1 MPPETPFARLSS
13 ATPIGRIVVLLAG
26 ARPAVVISLGSR
38 GLEAAA
44 KFALYALAARALG
57 GHDAGRFFLALG
69 VIQIV
74 STIARLGL
82 EKPVTRHVAAELA
95 VGDVGAARRAAMIA
109 GGAVLSASTVA
120 GLGLAVAAPVIA
132 EHWTGQADMASA
144 LMLAA
149 LIIPVQNLAFVVA
162 YVLIGLERGAAG
174 QMVMNALPPVL
185 SLAALC
191 LGADTLDR
199 LLLAYAGS
207 FGVCALLGLGLVV
220 TTRWSHRHPQV
231 APGVALT
238 SIWRGARRLMVV
250 DVSQAALI
258 TIPVLVLGAFAA
270 SDAVSVFSLCNRLAM
285 LVTIVVLSL
294 GAMSAP
300 HFARHHRLG
309 DWAALRAAVVENRR
323 ATVALCLPLIAALAL
338 GSGPLLGLLSVPVA
352 QGVPVLLILLAG
364 QLAYCLFPSRDL
376 LLAMAGEERVL
387 RRLSLWQLVF
397 CVALCLALTPPL
409 GRDRRGPGQR
419 DDLDR
424 RSLSRGGGGAAAAA
438 RARPLRRRADAA
450 PHGRR

>member
-1 MPPETPFARLSS
+1 MPPETPFASLR
-13 ATPIGRIVVLLAG
+13 AVTPVARIVALLTG
-26 ARPAVVISLGSR
+26 ARPAVFVSLGSR

-74 STIARLGL
+74 STVARLGL

-95 VGDVGAARRAAMIA
+95 VGDVGAARRAAMTA
-109 GGAVLSASTVA
+109 GGAILAASTVA
-120 GLGLAVAAPVIA
+120 GLLLAGAGPVIA
-132 EHWTGQADMASA
+132 GHWTGQADMAPA
-144 LMLAA
+144 LTLAA
-149 LIIPVQNLAFVVA
+149 LIIPVQNLAFAVA

-185 SLAALC
+185 SLTALC
-191 LGADTLDR
+191 LGADSLDA
-199 LLLAYAGS
+199 LLVAYAGS
-207 FGVCALLGLGLVV
+207 FGLCALLGLGLVV
-220 TTRWSHRHPQV
+220 TTRWSRRRPHTDPT
-231 APGVALT
+231 VALPGL
-238 SIWRGARRLMVV
+238 WRGARRLMVV

-300 HFARHHRLG
+300 HFARHHRLE
-309 DWAALRAAVVENRR
+309 DWTALRAAAIENRR
-323 ATVALCLPLIAALAL
+323 VTVALCLPLIVVL
-338 GSGPLLGLLSVPVA
+338 GLGAGPLLGLLNVAPA
-352 QGVPVLLILLAG
+352 QGTPLILLAG

-376 LLAMAGEERVL
+376 LLAMAGEEKIL
-387 RRLSLWQLVF
+387 RRISLIQLVF
-397 CVALCLALTPPL
+397 CLAFCIALTPPL
-409 GRDRRGPGQR
+409 GAVGAA
-419 DDLDR
+419 LA
-424 RSLSRGGGGAAAAA
+424 STCIWIGGALAVDAAA
-438 RARPLRRRADAA
+438 RRRLPRL
-450 PHGRR
+450 GL